1 MQPFLCRSS
10 FSVHIVS
17 TLTFVFS
24 VGRFTGELKKCC
36 ADGLQ
41 ENKLGYSC
49 ERRASFI
56 IDEDECIEAFL
67 NCCKELKHHMDDFGE
82 KERLLE
88 RSEIFASF
96 AKYILTALK
105 QNELST

>member
-56 IDEDECIEAFL
+56 VDEDECIEAFL

-88 RSEIFASF
+88 RSEIFASL

-105 QNELST
+105 QN